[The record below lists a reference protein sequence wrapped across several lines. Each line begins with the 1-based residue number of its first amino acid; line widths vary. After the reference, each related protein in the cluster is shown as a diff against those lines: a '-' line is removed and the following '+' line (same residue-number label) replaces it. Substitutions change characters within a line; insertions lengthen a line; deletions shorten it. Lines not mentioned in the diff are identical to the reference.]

1 MSNKNL
7 EYYKGLEY
15 SIIVEK
21 QEMDSASWYIA
32 YANELGKYACY
43 GRGESQTEA
52 LNSFLE
58 EKDGFIEYLF
68 KEGKPIPEPSSQ
80 EPEKYSGFFNV
91 RTSSSIHANLVHQ
104 AKNMDISLNLYI
116 NQIISAAIEK
126 KSNENSVMDKL
137 TELCGKLDA
146 HHFEVTKQ
154 LRYQSENFFS
164 KYDWASDY
172 EDHPYK
178 LKIA

>member
-1 MSNKNL
+1 MSSKSL
-7 EYYKGLEY
+7 EYYKKLEY
-15 SIIVEK
+15 AILIEK
-21 QEMDSASWYIA
+21 QEIDGESWFIA

-43 GRGESQTEA
+43 GRGENQTEA
-52 LNSFLE
+52 LTSFLE

-68 KEGKPIPEPSSQ
+68 NEGKTIPEPSSA
-80 EPEKYSGFFNV
+80 ESEKYSGIFNV
-91 RTSSSIHANLVHQ
+91 RTSPSIHANLVYQ
-104 AKNMDISLNLYI
+104 AKNLDVSLNLYI
-116 NQIISAAIEK
+116 NQILSAAVEK
-126 KSNENSVMDKL
+126 MNIENSVMDKL

-154 LRYQSENFFS
+154 LRYQSEKFLN
-164 KYDWASDY
+164 KYEWASEY